1 MRPISY
7 FLHSCDQSL
16 EVVQR
21 ISLQSEQANNKKE
34 KYCMSATQKPN
45 RKQQILEC
53 LAMMLQSNAGER
65 ITTAKLAAEVGV
77 SEAALY
83 RHFPSKARMY
93 EGLIEFIEES
103 IFSRVNL
110 ILTDH
115 KEALIR
121 CHHIL
126 HVMLVFAERNPGMC
140 RILSGDALMGENER
154 LRARVNQFFEKL
166 ESQFKQVLRE
176 RKLREGKGFEVSEQ
190 AIANLLVS
198 FAEGKISGYVRSEFA
213 KKPSED
219 FNDQWL
225 FLMASK

>member
-1 MRPISY
+1 M
-7 FLHSCDQSL
+7 
-16 EVVQR
+16 
-21 ISLQSEQANNKKE
+21 
-34 KYCMSATQKPN
+34 ATNQKPN

-53 LAMMLQSNAGER
+53 LAHMLETSQGQR

-83 RHFPSKARMY
+83 RHFPSKARMF
-93 EGLIEFIEES
+93 EGLIDFIEES
-103 IFSRVNL
+103 IFSRINL

-115 KEALIR
+115 KETLVR

-126 HVMLVFAERNPGMC
+126 HVILIFAERNPGMC

-154 LRARVNQFFEKL
+154 LRARINQFFEKL

-176 RKLREGKGFEVSEQ
+176 RKLREGKSFTINEL
-190 AIANLLVS
+190 ALANIIVA
-198 FAEGKISGYVRSEFA
+198 FAEGKINQYVRSGFIR
-213 KKPSED
+213 KPSDE
-219 FNDQWL
+219 FNEQWQ

>member
-1 MRPISY
+1 
-7 FLHSCDQSL
+7 
-16 EVVQR
+16 
-21 ISLQSEQANNKKE
+21 
-34 KYCMSATQKPN
+34 MSVNQKPN

-53 LAMMLQSNAGER
+53 LALMLQSSPGQR

-83 RHFPSKARMY
+83 RHFPSKARMF

-103 IFSRVNL
+103 IFSRINL

-115 KEALIR
+115 KEALVR

-126 HVMLVFAERNPGMC
+126 HVLLIFSERNPGMC

-154 LRARVNQFFEKL
+154 LRTRVNQFFEKL

-176 RKLREGKGFEVSEQ
+176 RKLREGKGFDINEL
-190 AIANLLVS
+190 ALANILVAY
-198 FAEGKISGYVRSEFA
+198 AEGKIGAYVRSGFV
-213 KKPSED
+213 KKPSES
-219 FNDQWL
+219 FNEQWQ
-225 FLMASK
+225 FLMATK